1 MSNDK
6 KSATLGQVLD
16 EIADRYFAAGHD
28 SYTANLLALRD
39 IVKVL
44 AEADSLV
51 AGFLKYA
58 FGGDR

>member
-28 SYTANLLALRD
+28 AYTANLLALRD

-44 AEADSLV
+44 GGIDQFVHDLV
-51 AGFLKYA
+51 AKLS
-58 FGGDR
+58 GGDR